1 MTGVVEEAHSRVCSR
16 TKLRLVPPPS
26 HTVYRIGKTK
36 YGAMNPQRRGSGA
49 DRKKWGRWDTENGRT
64 LYVGATAL
72 AAFAEVLPYLR
83 EHLPETGLGDLFDD
97 ATQEEAGLTL
107 AETVRA
113 EMPCMDL
120 RDVVVQ
126 GWRLDRAVYELR
138 LPSRGWFVDVH
149 AAESL
154 AAINEALFPH
164 RRPVGDLTLSD
175 LAGEDRNLTSRVAEW
190 IRSQVLDD
198 GTEPLGIQYVSKHGS
213 NLPVYAV
220 WLRALDD
227 GKRLSSEPTQKIF
240 QRPVLRYD
248 PDLWKAAGWNRLR
261 VF

>member
-16 TKLRLVPPPS
+16 TRLRLVPPPS
-26 HTVYRIGKTK
+26 RTVYRIGKTK
-36 YGAMNPQRRGSGA
+36 YGAMNPKRRGSGI
-49 DRKKWGRWDTENGRT
+49 DRNKWGRWDTANGRT
-64 LYVGATAL
+64 LYAGATAL

-83 EHLPETGLGDLFDD
+83 ENLPKTGLGHLFDD
-97 ATQEEAGLTL
+97 VTQKEAGLTL

-113 EMPCMDL
+113 EMPCVDL

-126 GWRLDRAVYELR
+126 GWRLDRTIYELR

-154 AAINEALFPH
+154 AAINEAFFPH
-164 RRPVGDLTLSD
+164 GRPVGDLTLSD
-175 LAGEDRNLTSRVAEW
+175 LAGEDRDLTSRVAGW
-190 IRSQVLDD
+190 IRTQVLDD

-213 NLPVYAV
+213 NLSTYAV

-227 GKRLSSEPTQKIF
+227 GKPPSSEPTQKISES
-240 QRPVLRYD
+240 PIPKDD

-261 VF
+261 IF